1 MSQRG
6 LTGFI
11 TVRLV
16 NNFFFQS
23 RNTLGEPIEVYC
35 QGLDVSN
42 FRSLFGWG
50 QKITHMT
57 SFSLAASA
65 FIEFWIS
72 FNCTSSLSY
81 LISKFLIPDFKM
93 QVCANRTL
101 GHVIVKPP
109 FHVLLM
115 STEECD
121 EKLAPASC
129 THTDQIV
136 LLRIFLSIGE
146 GLGIGTGNC
155 SKNVTHQKN
164 ERCLPLRF
172 TFFSGARHDQ
182 LHSWA
187 AVLLK
192 FSDKSSL

>member
-6 LTGFI
+6 LTDFI

-16 NNFFFQS
+16 NNFFFES

-72 FNCTSSLSY
+72 FNCTASLSY
-81 LISKFLIPDFKM
+81 LISKFPIPDFKM
-93 QVCANRTL
+93 
-101 GHVIVKPP
+101 
-109 FHVLLM
+109 
-115 STEECD
+115 
-121 EKLAPASC
+121 
-129 THTDQIV
+129 
-136 LLRIFLSIGE
+136 
-146 GLGIGTGNC
+146 
-155 SKNVTHQKN
+155 
-164 ERCLPLRF
+164 
-172 TFFSGARHDQ
+172 
-182 LHSWA
+182 
-187 AVLLK
+187 
-192 FSDKSSL
+192 